1 MKVYDSFGPNPRALR
16 MFLAEK
22 NVDLPKVTVDLMGAE
37 NRQQP
42 YTDKNPGGQLPAL
55 ELDDGRVLGETVAIF
70 EYLEEK
76 YPSPPLIGRTAEER
90 AEARMWQRRVELK
103 ITEHLYNG
111 FRFAEGV
118 ELFRPRMRVLP
129 EAADGLKATA
139 RDNLTWLDALLQGKQ
154 FIAGDRFTMADIIL
168 FCAIDFGASVNQPLD
183 TALTNLVSWR
193 ERVAARPSAAASLHP
208 MSAATGMNG

>member
-1 MKVYDSFGPNPRALR
+1 MKVYDSFGPNPRVLR
-16 MFLAEK
+16 MFLLEK
-22 NVDLPKVTVDLMGAE
+22 NVDLPKITIDLMGAE
-37 NRQQP
+37 NRRAP
-42 YTDKNPGGQLPAL
+42 YTDKNPGGQVPAL
-55 ELDDGRVLGETVAIF
+55 ELDDGRVIGETVAIF

-76 YPSPPLIGRTAEER
+76 YPDPPLIGRTPEER

-139 RDNLTWLDALLQGKQ
+139 RDNLAWLDGLLQGKQ

-168 FCAIDFGASVNQPLD
+168 YCAIDFGASVGQPLD
-183 TALTNLVSWR
+183 GALTNLTAWKQRMAS
-193 ERVAARPSAAASLHP
+193 RPSAAGSLHP